1 MIYIWCVLYMFICI
15 LCIIH
20 IFIFIH
26 FVHIS
31 AAMGWVL
38 SVGAAQPLPMET
50 WYIHKCTIY
59 ILIFTCTSY
68 ISIQICKYI
77 HAHIDLNWHPC
88 FKLPQ
93 YQGFQTCAANRVW
106 LWCKEAE
113 ISAMLRSCPGFPS
126 LHTVKMP
133 KRVIATWHSLL
144 WSSAGLFPHQF
155 LCEISFPLQCS
166 IRRLQWFDHLS
177 IALYLSFRT
186 LGWYVLMFAAQE
198 WRNLPNIVPLA
209 SAPDASL
216 SCGSVWAAPLWIP
229 PQPWD
234 SPGPTSGEVDLVEAW
249 SALNMA
255 PSAQRKRE
263 EID

>member
-1 MIYIWCVLYMFICI
+1 MIYMMCICLYVYYVLF
-15 LCIIH
+15 IH

-88 FKLPQ
+88 FKLPK

-113 ISAMLRSCPGFPS
+113 ISAMLISCPGFSEPS
-126 LHTVKMP
+126 YGENAQTS
-133 KRVIATWHSLL
+133 HSNM
-144 WSSAGLFPHQF
+144 
-155 LCEISFPLQCS
+155 
-166 IRRLQWFDHLS
+166 
-177 IALYLSFRT
+177 T
-186 LGWYVLMFAAQE
+186 L
-198 WRNLPNIVPLA
+198 
-209 SAPDASL
+209 
-216 SCGSVWAAPLWIP
+216 APLVFCRAFHSPIP
-229 PQPWD
+229 LRNQFPSSMLNQKASMIWP
-234 SPGPTSGEVDLVEAW
+234 SFNRTVLV
-249 SALNMA
+249 L
-255 PSAQRKRE
+255 
-263 EID
+263 